1 MAFGAYFKLKEAR
14 DVLDIQDTVDDPELT
29 VYGLDG
35 NQQVD
40 VMLDDF
46 AEILPLTGD
55 DAAFATK
62 AVNYWVASRYK
73 AKRKNFDAANYYKD
87 AFELEIGRLQN
98 KFKKTPTTKHKRVSV
113 KTSHTTVPLFVQTKK
128 F

>member
-1 MAFGAYFKLKEAR
+1 MAFGSYFKIKEAR

-29 VYGLDG
+29 VYGIDG

-40 VMLDDF
+40 LMLDDF
-46 AEILPLTGD
+46 ADTLPLTD
-55 DAAFATK
+55 DNAKLATS

-87 AFELEIGRLQN
+87 AFVIEIDRLKN
-98 KFKKTPTTKHKRVSV
+98 KFKKQPSEHHKRVSV
-113 KTSHTTVPLFVQTKK
+113 KTEHTITPLFVQTKK

>member
-1 MAFGAYFKLKEAR
+1 MVFGKYFKIKEAR

-40 VMLDDF
+40 IMLDDF
-46 AEILPLTGD
+46 ADTLPLTD
-55 DAAFATK
+55 DDFALATA

-87 AFELEIGRLQN
+87 AFEIEIDRLKN
-98 KFKKTPTTKHKRVSV
+98 KFKKTPTEHHKRVSV
-113 KTSHTTVPLFVQTKK
+113 KSEHVTVPLFVQTKK